1 MNNDAKKLY
10 EKTVDYH
17 RFAIMLLTV
26 GAFFFL
32 GVIIPSAVNSLIDQ
46 YIMIAASML
55 FLCGSVLFFIIARKV
70 KQKLLDIEE
79 NNKYLP

>member
-10 EKTVDYH
+10 EKTVDYQ

-32 GVIIPSAVNSLIDQ
+32 GVIIPSAANSLLDQ

-55 FLCGSVLFFIIARKV
+55 FLCGSILFFISARKA
-70 KQKLLDIEE
+70 KRKLIDHEE
-79 NNKYLP
+79 NKYLQ